1 MMAAFVFMILSG
13 SALRGVGPDV
23 SLTVITRES
32 RAIPQRPMPSAPI
45 PRSANDAQMIR
56 AAIVGL
62 GRWGR
67 SLVASVQDKSEDL
80 RFVRAH
86 TRTRATAEDFCRDQG
101 MPLVDSYE
109 QILADPNVDAVVLA
123 TPHSLH
129 ESQII
134 AAAAAGKHIHVEKPI
149 TLDRAGADRAVG
161 AARKAGVMLAV
172 GYCRRFHPSV
182 AEVRRR
188 LAQGRLGTVIAMV
201 AQHTTSTGQF
211 IPPDNWRGAPEE
223 APGGALTAVGV
234 HALDHMIEFAGRVR
248 DVRCVTARNI
258 PGPSDDT
265 TTVMLR
271 FDGGATGLIFCS
283 VATATNFS
291 FTLYG
296 SKGLAEI
303 SKPNLQTLRLVPT
316 SQLPPTG
323 PVTAPPDEIIEHPG
337 FDMLNAELTEFA
349 RAIRER
355 RPYPVKIDEILHGMS
370 VFDAVVR
377 AAQSNEIVA
386 VREQ

>member
-1 MMAAFVFMILSG
+1 MM
-13 SALRGVGPDV
+13 
-23 SLTVITRES
+23 
-32 RAIPQRPMPSAPI
+32 
-45 PRSANDAQMIR
+45 R

-67 SLVASVQDKSEDL
+67 SLVASVQGKSKDL
-80 RFVRAH
+80 RFVLAH
-86 TRTRATAEDFCRDQG
+86 TRTRATAEDFCRGQG
-101 MPLVDSYE
+101 LALVDSYE
-109 QILADPNVDAVVLA
+109 QVLADPNVDAVVLA
-123 TPHSLH
+123 TPHTLH

-149 TLDRAGADRAVG
+149 TLDRAGADRAVE
-161 AARKAGVMLAV
+161 ATRKAGVVL
-172 GYCRRFHPSV
+172 
-182 AEVRRR
+182 VRRR
-188 LAQGRLGTVIAMV
+188 LAEGRLGAVISMV

-211 IPPDNWRGAPEE
+211 IAPDNWRAAPEE

-283 VATATNFS
+283 VATATSFS

-303 SKPNLQTLRLVPT
+303 SRPNLARFRFVPT
-316 SQLPPTG
+316 SDQAPTG
-323 PVTAPPDEIIEHPG
+323 PVTAPPDEISEHAG

-355 RPYPVKIDEILHGMS
+355 RPYPVPIDEVLHGMS
-370 VFDAVVR
+370 VFDAIVQ
-377 AAQSNEIVA
+377 AARSNEIVA
-386 VREQ
+386 VAG